1 MRPDQQETAETFLR
15 RKAKN
20 LEFFKRRFP
29 AIHKH
34 YGNLLMKRVELV
46 VSPVESDVDL
56 HVEGE
61 SLYQGRAKATGL
73 REAEMFLADNEP
85 YQSLKTF
92 RPPSAN
98 GYAYPRFAS
107 RSIRN
112 CLEALP
118 DREADFAGYPMG
130 NFFPFIVFLGCGLG
144 YQVEALVERA
154 DVVNA
159 LVFEP
164 DEEKFAASLFTVD
177 WESICDRFLSRKGYD
192 IRFAIGVDATE
203 RNLKDLLERN
213 LNKRVPLHP
222 AMTIYFNHQACNINR
237 SIAEEIRKDLPTL
250 FASWGNYDDEMKR
263 LNNTA
268 FNLRAG
274 SKFLRNSVTGTF
286 HKPVVIAGSGPSIDE
301 RLPLIRQCRD
311 NITLVS
317 AGTGLKAL
325 INNGVKPDFHV
336 ELDPDYLIYQLLGDI
351 GREKLKGITLIA
363 VNEINALVPALFDE
377 VYLYTK
383 KDNPAPKGF
392 RLEQYAF
399 EHCNPTCTNAAFAIF
414 QQLGFRNFFLFGT
427 DYGFKER
434 TKHHASGS
442 VYGSRDEN
450 SEVSVLLNDIAQRN
464 FIEGKLIEVDAVDGG
479 KIFTRSDYYTAMRSV
494 ENLLHWARERD
505 HDVRVW
511 NCADGAVIS
520 GAPWLAADEFAG
532 TVEQIVNE
540 ALREPAPGEVIA
552 ELVEAHH
559 DPELEERLAKVRTFL
574 SSRAGKLKQIL
585 GSASLRGKKD
595 VVRLMSPLIDASQ
608 VVETPKGFT
617 VPQPEQ
623 YVAQHLLRG
632 TLMHFMTVGLYHV
645 MACADD
651 NEAVPVAARWK
662 EAFAGFLEAVPAHY
676 ASVITDQET
685 GEGQRWL
692 EMTIHDQESAVEA

>member
-1 MRPDQQETAETFLR
+1 
-15 RKAKN
+15 
-20 LEFFKRRFP
+20 
-29 AIHKH
+29 
-34 YGNLLMKRVELV
+34 
-46 VSPVESDVDL
+46 
-56 HVEGE
+56 
-61 SLYQGRAKATGL
+61 
-73 REAEMFLADNEP
+73 
-85 YQSLKTF
+85 
-92 RPPSAN
+92 
-98 GYAYPRFAS
+98 
-107 RSIRN
+107 
-112 CLEALP
+112 
-118 DREADFAGYPMG
+118 MG

-144 YQVEALVERA
+144 YQIETLVERA

-203 RNLKDLLERN
+203 RNLKELLERN

-237 SIAEEIRKDLPTL
+237 SIAEEVRKDLPTL
-250 FASWGNYDDEMKR
+250 FASWGNYDDEMRR
-263 LNNTA
+263 LNNTV

-274 SKFLRNSVTGTF
+274 SKFLRNSVTGAF
-286 HKPVVIAGSGPSIDE
+286 HKPVVIAGSGPSIDA
-301 RLPLIRQCRD
+301 RLPLIRECRD

-336 ELDPDYLIYQLLGDI
+336 ELDPDYVIYQLLNDI
-351 GREKLKGITLIA
+351 GRDKLKGITLIA
-363 VNEINALVPALFDE
+363 VNEINGRVPELFDE
-377 VYLYTK
+377 VVLYTK

-427 DYGFKER
+427 DYGFKDR

-442 VYGSRDEN
+442 AYGSLDEN
-450 SEVSVLLNDIAQRN
+450 SEVSVLLNDLARKH
-464 FIEGKLIEVDAVDGG
+464 FLEGKLIEVDAVDGG
-479 KIFTRSDYYTAMRSV
+479 KIFTRPDYFTAMRSV
-494 ENLLHWARERD
+494 ESLLHWARERD
-505 HDVRVW
+505 DDVQVW

-520 GAPWLAADEFAG
+520 GAPWLAPDDFAITLNRILDG
-532 TVEQIVNE
+532 T
-540 ALREPAPGEVIA
+540 AREPEPGEVLA
-552 ELVEAHH
+552 GLVEAHH
-559 DPELEERLAKVRTFL
+559 DPELEARLAKVRTFL
-574 SSRAGKLKQIL
+574 AGRVGKLRQIL
-585 GSASLRGKKD
+585 RSSLRGKKD
-595 VVRLMSPLIDASQ
+595 VVRLMSPLIDGSQ
-608 VVETPKGFT
+608 AVETPKGFN

-632 TLMHFMTVGLYHV
+632 TLMHYMAVGLCHV
-645 MACADD
+645 MATKDD
-651 NEAVPVAARWK
+651 TEAKAVAARWR

-676 ASVITDQET
+676 ASVIADQST

-692 EMTIHDQESAVEA
+692 EMTIHDRESAVEE

>member
-1 MRPDQQETAETFLR
+1 MRPDQQETAETFVR
-15 RKAKN
+15 RKARN
-20 LEFFKRRFP
+20 LEFFRRRFP

-34 YGNLLMKRVELV
+34 YGDLMMKRVELV
-46 VSPVESDVDL
+46 VSPVEVDVDL
-56 HVEGE
+56 HVEGK
-61 SLYQGRAKATGL
+61 SLYQGRAKATAL
-73 REAEMFLADNEP
+73 RETEMFLADNEP
-85 YQSLKTF
+85 YQYLKTF
-92 RPPSAN
+92 RPPLAS
-98 GYAYPRFAS
+98 GYGYPRLAS

-118 DREADFAGYPMG
+118 DRETGFAGYPMG

-144 YQVEALVERA
+144 YQIEALVERV
-154 DVVNA
+154 DIVNA

-237 SIAEEIRKDLPTL
+237 GIAEEIRKDLPTL

-274 SKFLRNSVTGTF
+274 RNFLRKSATGTF
-286 HKPVVIAGSGPSIDE
+286 HKPVVIVGSGPSIDE
-301 RLPLIRQCRD
+301 RLPLIRQSRD
-311 NITLVS
+311 RITLVS

-336 ELDPDYLIYQLLGDI
+336 ELDPDYLIYQLLNDI
-351 GREKLKGITLIA
+351 GREKLKGITLVA
-363 VNEINALVPALFDE
+363 VNEINALVPELFDE
-377 VYLYTK
+377 VVLYAKT
-383 KDNPAPKGF
+383 DNPAPKGF
-392 RLEQYAF
+392 RLEPYAF

-427 DYGFKER
+427 DYGFKDR

-442 VYGSRDEN
+442 VYGSRDDS
-450 SEVSVLLNDIAQRN
+450 SEVSVLLNDLARKN
-464 FIEGKLIEVDAVDGG
+464 FLEGKLIEVDAVDGG
-479 KIFTRSDYYTAMRSV
+479 KIFTRSDYFTAMRSV

-505 HDVRVW
+505 HDVQVW

-520 GAPWLAADEFAG
+520 GAPWLAPDEFAG
-532 TVEQIVNE
+532 TVSRIVDE
-540 ALREPAPGEVIA
+540 AAEEPGPADVVAG
-552 ELVEAHH
+552 LVQTHRDA
-559 DPELEERLAKVRTFL
+559 ELEERLAKVGTFL
-574 SSRAGKLKQIL
+574 AGRAGQLKQIL

-595 VVRLMSPLIDASQ
+595 VVRLMAPLIDGSQ
-608 VVETPKGFT
+608 KIETPKGFNA
-617 VPQPEQ
+617 PQPEQ
-623 YVAQHLLRG
+623 YVAQHVLRG
-632 TLMHFMTVGLYHV
+632 TLMHFMTVGLCHA

-651 NEAVPVAARWK
+651 AEAIPIASRWK
-662 EAFAGFLEAVPAHY
+662 EAFTGFLEAVPAHY
-676 ASVITDQET
+676 ASVITDQAT

-692 EMTIHDQESAVEA
+692 EMTIHDRESAVEA